1 MSYSFSYN
9 KNFKKRGHNIKLNLS
24 WSDNNSDNTSFYD
37 EPNRNLSQ
45 RSFQEGTR
53 YDQSI
58 RLDYTYPFNNNNG
71 KIELGYK
78 REYDK
83 MSSQYYAEQLFD
95 ETWRSIPPSNIY
107 DYYHFQ

>member
-1 MSYSFSYN
+1 M
-9 KNFKKRGHNIKLNLS
+9 
-24 WSDNNSDNTSFYD
+24 D
-37 EPNRNLSQ
+37 LSQ

-107 DYYHFQ
+107 DYYQDVNAFYVTSGKQVWKNFLSIRFKV

>member
-1 MSYSFSYN
+1 MTNPIGILVKIIS
-9 KNFKKRGHNIKLNLS
+9 R
-24 WSDNNSDNTSFYD
+24 
-37 EPNRNLSQ
+37 
-45 RSFQEGTR
+45 GTR

-95 ETWRSIPPSNIY
+95 ETWRSIHLQISMITTKM
-107 DYYHFQ
+107 